1 MGINGM
7 ASLIEYGMS
16 GCDGGFGIDG
26 APECAHG
33 SFGLVETGNVDDT
46 LDELDLLL
54 TGGRLTSKDIIKN
67 IYQEAEVGSGFKQV
81 QKAILMTP
89 EFNTI
94 GSPLYTEPRSAT
106 TPRAVSVPADYKA
119 MVLLM
124 MQGGCDSFNLIVPR
138 EGQLW
143 SEYTQVRGLM
153 ALQDFQLN
161 NITTSGQ
168 SISKFG
174 VHFKLPFLKTLY
186 DSNEAAFVT
195 NLGPLVEPT
204 AAASWKQAGSE
215 KCKGLFSHSDQSN
228 AAYTLKCQELGTG
241 AKGAGGRMSDA
252 LLSKSMRSESFSVA
266 GTSPWSEGFA
276 TLQQIID
283 QKEGSVRLEN
293 YESLNPILKRVTDRK
308 HGNVYCEEYAQSV
321 AKYVESSRALGTI
334 LDNTTLQS
342 LAYGTEDTLAKQLH
356 QVSRLI
362 SARTERKAE
371 RDFFYVSI
379 GGFDTHSNADGVL
392 AEKFESIDSALE
404 DFVAEMKAQGIFD
417 NVVVVSESE
426 FGRSLTTNGHG
437 TDHGWGGNHFI
448 LGGKINGGKIYND
461 YPASLLEG
469 NSQDAG
475 RGRMI
480 PKYPWENIMVPIAEW
495 MGVDSSQLSSVFPN
509 LQNFDSSFI
518 LSESTLFSS

>member
-1 MGINGM
+1 MG
-7 ASLIEYGMS
+7 
-16 GCDGGFGIDG
+16 
-26 APECAHG
+26 
-33 SFGLVETGNVDDT
+33 
-46 LDELDLLL
+46 
-54 TGGRLTSKDIIKN
+54 
-67 IYQEAEVGSGFKQV
+67 
-81 QKAILMTP
+81 
-89 EFNTI
+89 
-94 GSPLYTEPRSAT
+94 
-106 TPRAVSVPADYKA
+106 
-119 MVLLM
+119 
-124 MQGGCDSFNLIVPR
+124 
-138 EGQLW
+138 
-143 SEYTQVRGLM
+143 
-153 ALQDFQLN
+153 
-161 NITTSGQ
+161 
-168 SISKFG
+168 
-174 VHFKLPFLKTLY
+174 
-186 DSNEAAFVT
+186 
-195 NLGPLVEPT
+195 
-204 AAASWKQAGSE
+204 
-215 KCKGLFSHSDQSN
+215 HSDQSN

-283 QKEGSVRLEN
+283 QKEGSVRLEH
-293 YESLNPILKRVTDRK
+293 YETVNPILKRVTDRK
-308 HGNVYCEEYAQSV
+308 HGNVYCEEYAQS
-321 AKYVESSRALGTI
+321 SRALGTI
-334 LDNTTLQS
+334 LDNTSLQS

-362 SARTERKAE
+362 SARTERMAE

-379 GGFDTHSNADGVL
+379 GGFDTHSNADEVL

-404 DFVAEMKAQGIFD
+404 DFVTEMKAQSIFD

-426 FGRSLTTNGHG
+426 FGRSLTTNGYG
-437 TDHGWGGNHFI
+437 TDHGWGGNHFV

-518 LSESTLFSS
+518 LSESTLFNS